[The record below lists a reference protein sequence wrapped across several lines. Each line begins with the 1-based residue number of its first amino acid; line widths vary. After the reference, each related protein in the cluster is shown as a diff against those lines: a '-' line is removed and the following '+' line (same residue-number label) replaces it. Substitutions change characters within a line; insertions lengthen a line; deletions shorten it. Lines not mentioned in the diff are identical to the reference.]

1 MNINIRSLL
10 SFYLWCSSVDISATA
25 DGLLQVDGSAPVDD
39 LSEEDGSAFDAAW
52 DGSAPTGV
60 TSNSAASQRKRFSED
75 DVGSPHRA
83 STKMRQEEAV
93 APKKPVFLI
102 RFPRSLLPP
111 VPERRMEQ
119 ESCR

>member
-1 MNINIRSLL
+1 M
-10 SFYLWCSSVDISATA
+10 
-25 DGLLQVDGSAPVDD
+25 DGSAPVDD
-39 LSEEDGSAFDAAW
+39 LYEEDGSATDAAW

-60 TSNSAASQRKRFSED
+60 ASNSAASQRKRFSED

-83 STKMRQEEAV
+83 SKKMRREDAV

-111 VPERRMEQ
+111 VPERSTEQ
-119 ESCR
+119 KSCL